1 MKPRLLLPAIVATV
15 TALGA
20 SASAHSEPRDAQ
32 SQAAALLSRPH
43 APGLLKGHEGA
54 PSSAAAMDAH
64 ASAAALLS
72 GRLINIPDQIGT
84 PYIRVGR
91 SSSRQASAP
100 VRIAPSVARMELDAH
115 AHAAAL
121 LRGSHINFGSRA
133 TAGETLRTT
142 HVSERLSE
150 HPAVLVARNWGARGI
165 DPNTFIVAHPARLQL
180 VAAPPIYIEPGIAE
194 RLSRT
199 SN

>member
-1 MKPRLLLPAIVATV
+1 MKLRLLLPAIVATA
-15 TALGA
+15 TTLGA

-32 SQAAALLSRPH
+32 AQAAALLSRPH
-43 APGLLKGHEGA
+43 APGPVKAHEGA
-54 PSSAAAMDAH
+54 PSSSAAVDAH

-72 GRLINIPDQIGT
+72 GRPINVPDQIGI

-100 VRIAPSVARMELDAH
+100 VRIAPSVARLQLNAH
-115 AHAAAL
+115 THAAAL
-121 LRGSHINFGSRA
+121 LKGSRTTVGSHV
-133 TAGETLRTT
+133 TTGETLRTT
-142 HVSERLSE
+142 QVGEPLSE
-150 HPAVLVARNWGARGI
+150 HPAVLVAQTWHVRGI

-180 VAAPPIYIEPGIAE
+180 VAASPTYSEPPSAE
-194 RLSRT
+194 RLSKT